1 MNPKIDSL
9 HEIPQIEERKVRIER
24 IVFYNEINSY
34 TVFSCIDIDTKN
46 PEMFT
51 AVGEMP
57 PEIEGREFRIKGTF
71 RQHPNYGEQFVIHE
85 FHEELPTSKE
95 GIENFLSSG
104 IFPGIGEKRAAA
116 IVAHFGADAVK
127 ILRETPEKLAEI
139 PGMSKKKAKLMGDI
153 FQAEMQFFE
162 IFAYLGGLGI
172 SVGQSMQIYKTY
184 GESSVKIIEEN
195 PYVLAGMVANI
206 GFRRADTI
214 ARKLDMTQDD
224 PRRIRAGVL
233 YILRLALRDGDSYL
247 AEREVEERT
256 ANLLD
261 VQSEKVSDALI
272 ELAYNAEIKKEII
285 NGQAVVYL
293 MRYFEAEQSVATNL
307 VRIATSSE
315 SAVSGDIDGMI
326 ARAEASRDM
335 LLSSEQRASVRGA
348 VSGRI
353 TVITGGPGTG
363 KTTVINCIVEVFK
376 QCGLNVAI
384 AAPTGRAAKRIS
396 ETGGFDAVTI
406 HRLLEY
412 SYSHD
417 DEYMHFGRDS
427 SNPIEADALIVDEA
441 SMIDILLMEALLDAV
456 TGGTYLIF
464 VGDIDQLPPVGA
476 GNTLRDM
483 IDSEIVP
490 VFELTEIF
498 RQVANSKIIVNAHMI
513 NRGEYIDC
521 SDRAGD
527 FYFIHRTSEKDI
539 ADLIAELC
547 SSRLP
552 AFFPELDPMRDIQV
566 LTPQRKSLLG
576 CNELNLRLQNVMNP
590 GSGSI
595 EKLIGNRIFRVG
607 DKVMQVKNNYDME
620 LKNAHNYHADKGV
633 FNGDLGFISSID
645 EDRHL
650 LHVRFYDDRIAE
662 YPYIQSD
669 ELEHSY
675 AITVH
680 KSQGSE
686 FPVVVIPISRIPPML
701 ATRNLIYTAI
711 TRGKNSVV
719 MVGDERYLKYMI
731 DNKQLDRRSSGLTY
745 RLKSTY
751 SLMREFE

>member
-9 HEIPQIEERKVRIER
+9 HENSQIEERKVRIER
-24 IVFYNEINSY
+24 IVFYNELNSY
-34 TVFSCIDIDTKN
+34 TVFSCVDIDTEN

-71 RQHPNYGEQFVIHE
+71 SQHPNYGEQFIVNE
-85 FHEELPTSKE
+85 FREELPASKE
-95 GIENFLSSG
+95 GIKNFLSSG

-116 IVAHFGADAVK
+116 IVEHFGEDTVK
-127 ILRETPEKLAEI
+127 ILKESPEKLAEVSGI
-139 PGMSKKKAKLMGDI
+139 SDKKASLMGEV

-172 SVGQSMQIYKTY
+172 SVRQAMQIYKTY
-184 GESSVKIIEEN
+184 GETSIKMIEKN
-195 PYVLAGMVANI
+195 PYVLAGVVANI
-206 GFRRADTI
+206 GFRRADMI
-214 ARKLDMTQDD
+214 ARKVGIDQDD
-224 PRRIRAGVL
+224 PRRIRAGALYVL
-233 YILRLALRDGDSYL
+233 KLALRDGDSYL
-247 AEREVEERT
+247 AEKEVEERT
-256 ANLLD
+256 AILLE
-261 VQSEKVSDALI
+261 VPSEKVSDALI
-272 ELAYNAEIKKEII
+272 ELAYDAEIKKEII
-285 NGQAVVYL
+285 NGQTVVYL
-293 MRYFEAEQSVATNL
+293 MRYFEAEQAVATNL

-315 SAVSGDIDGMI
+315 SVMCEDIDGMI
-326 ARAEASRDM
+326 ARGEANRDM
-335 LLSSEQRASVRGA
+335 RLSSEQRASVKGA
-348 VSGRI
+348 VSNRI

-363 KTTVINCIVEVFK
+363 KTTVINCIVEVFR
-376 QCGLNVAI
+376 QGGLNVAI

-417 DEYMHFGRDS
+417 DEYMNFGRNS
-427 SNPIEADALIVDEA
+427 ENPIEADALIVDEA

-456 TGGTYLIF
+456 SAGTCLIF

-476 GNTLRDM
+476 GNALRDI

-498 RQVANSKIIVNAHMI
+498 RQLANSKIIVNAHMI

-521 SDRAGD
+521 TDREGD

-539 ADLIAELC
+539 SDVIAELC

-552 AFFPELDPMRDIQV
+552 AFFPELDSMRDIQV
-566 LTPQRKSLLG
+566 LTPQRKGLLG

-590 GSGSI
+590 ATGNI
-595 EKLIGNRIFRVG
+595 EKQIGNRIFRVG

-620 LKNAHNYHADKGV
+620 LKNALTYQPDKGV

-645 EDRHL
+645 TDRHL
-650 LHVRFYDDRIAE
+650 LHVHFYDDRIAE

-711 TRGKNSVV
+711 TRGKNSVI

-731 DNKQLDRRSSGLTY
+731 DNKQHDRRSSGLAY

-751 SLMREFE
+751 SILREFE